1 MKRLY
6 LQVYL
11 TVVASLL
18 LVVLAAGAMWRLTV
32 EAGPA
37 SQAFEL
43 AGEVAAATL
52 PAADAPRE
60 VQQEALE
67 KLAARLHADLALFD
81 AGRMRIAA
89 AGKRLSPPE
98 EEHAGGWRRNSSWR
112 AGGWIIHLPDGR
124 SLAVRLPR
132 ESRHPAWALIA
143 FLGVIALTVA
153 LGAYPVV
160 RRITRRLERLQASVE
175 ALGSG
180 DLSARVRVTGGDEVA
195 RLAAS
200 FNRAAARIE
209 ELIGAQKLLL
219 ESNKRLLAH
228 ASHELRTP
236 LARIRMGVELL
247 KRQDEPKRKAELER
261 DIAELDQLI
270 DEILL
275 ASRLDAVA
283 EIDKREEVD
292 LLALAAEECARYE
305 DCVLDGE
312 PLLVQGDAR
321 LLRRMIR
328 NLLENAQRHGR
339 PPIEV
344 SLRRKQDRA
353 ELCVCDHGAG
363 VPEAE
368 RERLFEPFYRLPGA
382 TSGAGLGLSLV
393 RQIAARHGGSVRVR
407 AAAAGGACITVEI
420 AAPTPP
426 SAHGN
431 AVRARMHGP
440 PRAGAK

>member
-18 LVVLAAGAMWRLTV
+18 LVVLAAGAMWRIAAD
-32 EAGPA
+32 AGPA
-37 SQAFEL
+37 SQAFDM
-43 AGEVAAATL
+43 AGEVAAAAL

-60 VQQEALE
+60 VQQRALE
-67 KLAARLHADLALFD
+67 ALAARLHADLALFD
-81 AGRMRIAA
+81 AGRERIAA
-89 AGKRLSPPE
+89 AGKTLSPPE
-98 EEHAGGWRRNSSWR
+98 GARSGGWRRNSSWR
-112 AGGWIIHLPDGR
+112 AGGWNIHLPDGR
-124 SLAVRLPR
+124 SLAVRLPH
-132 ESRHPAWALIA
+132 EPRHPAWALIV

-180 DLSARVRVTGGDEVA
+180 DLSARVRVAGGDEVA
-195 RLAAS
+195 QLAGS

-209 ELIGAQKLLL
+209 ELVGAQKLLL

-247 KRQDEPKRKAELER
+247 RGKDDPKRRSELES

-283 EIDKREEVD
+283 EIDRREQVD

-305 DCVLDGE
+305 DCALDGE
-312 PLLVQGDAR
+312 PVSVRGDAR

-328 NLLENAQRHGR
+328 NLLENARRHGK

-344 SLRRKQDRA
+344 SLRHKRDKA

-363 VPEAE
+363 VPAPEH
-368 RERLFEPFYRLPGA
+368 ERLFEPFHRRPGA

-393 RQIAARHGGSVRVR
+393 RQIAMHHGGGARVR
-407 AAAAGGACITVEI
+407 TGAAGGACITVEI
-420 AAPTPP
+420 AAGID
-426 SAHGN
+426 A
-431 AVRARMHGP
+431 A
-440 PRAGAK
+440 

>member
-32 EAGPA
+32 DAGPA
-37 SQAFEL
+37 SQVFEI
-43 AGEVAAATL
+43 AGEVAAAAL

-60 VQQEALE
+60 VQQQALE
-67 KLAARLHADLALFD
+67 KLALRLHADLALFD
-81 AGRMRIAA
+81 AGRERIAA
-89 AGKRLSPPE
+89 AGKALSPPE
-98 EEHAGGWRRNSSWR
+98 DERAGGWRRNSSWR
-112 AGGWIIHLPDGR
+112 AGGWNIRLPDGR
-124 SLAVRLPR
+124 SLALRLPH
-132 ESRHPAWALIA
+132 EPGHPAWALIA
-143 FLGVIALTVA
+143 FLGVIALAVA

-180 DLSARVRVTGGDEVA
+180 DLSARVRVRGGDEVA

-209 ELIGAQKLLL
+209 ELVGTQKLLL

-247 KRQDEPKRKAELER
+247 KGNDDPRRKSELER

-283 EIDKREEVD
+283 EIDRREQVD

-305 DCVLDGE
+305 DCTLDGE
-312 PLLVQGDAR
+312 PVLVQGDAR

-328 NLLENAQRHGR
+328 NLLENARRHGK

-344 SLRRKQDRA
+344 RLRRKQDKA
-353 ELCVCDHGAG
+353 ELRVCDHGAG
-363 VPEAE
+363 VPAPE
-368 RERLFEPFYRLPGA
+368 RERLFEPFHRLPGA
-382 TSGAGLGLSLV
+382 AGGAGLGLSLV
-393 RQIAARHGGSVRVR
+393 RQIASRHGGSAGVR
-407 AAAAGGACITVEI
+407 AGPDGGACISVEI
-420 AAPTPP
+420 AA
-426 SAHGN
+426 SAP
-431 AVRARMHGP
+431 AA
-440 PRAGAK
+440 

>member
-18 LVVLAAGAMWRLTV
+18 LVVLAAGAMWRLTL

-37 SQAFEL
+37 SQAFEM
-43 AGEVAAATL
+43 AGEVAAAAL

-60 VQQEALE
+60 VQQQALE

-81 AGRMRIAA
+81 AERERIAA
-89 AGKRLSPPE
+89 AGKTLSPPE
-98 EEHAGGWRRNSSWR
+98 EERAGGWRRNSSWR
-112 AGGWIIHLPDGR
+112 AGGWNIHLPDGR
-124 SLAVRLPR
+124 SLAVRLPH
-132 ESRHPAWALIA
+132 EPRHPAWALIA
-143 FLGVIALTVA
+143 FLGVIVLLVA
-153 LGAYPVV
+153 FGAYPVV

-180 DLSARVRVTGGDEVA
+180 DLSARVRVGGEDEVA
-195 RLAAS
+195 RLATS

-209 ELIGAQKLLL
+209 ELVGAQKLLL

-247 KRQDEPKRKAELER
+247 KGKDDPKRKSELER

-283 EIDKREEVD
+283 EIDRREDVD

-305 DCVLDGE
+305 DCALEGE
-312 PLLVQGDAR
+312 PVVVQGDAR

-328 NLLENAQRHGR
+328 NLLENARRHGK
-339 PPIEV
+339 PPIQV
-344 SLRRKQDRA
+344 SLRRMHDKA
-353 ELCVCDHGAG
+353 ELSVRDHGAG
-363 VPEAE
+363 VPESE
-368 RERLFEPFYRLPGA
+368 REHLFEPFHRLPGA
-382 TSGAGLGLSLV
+382 TSGTGLGLSLV
-393 RQIAARHGGSVRVR
+393 RQIAARHGGSASAR
-407 AAAAGGACITVEI
+407 AGVEGGVFITVEI
-420 AAPTPP
+420 AASVDAP
-426 SAHGN
+426 
-431 AVRARMHGP
+431 
-440 PRAGAK
+440 

>member
-18 LVVLAAGAMWRLTV
+18 LVVLAAGAMWRLTI
-32 EAGPA
+32 ETGPA
-37 SQAFEL
+37 SQAFEV
-43 AGEVAAATL
+43 AGEVAAAAL
-52 PAADAPRE
+52 PAADAPRD
-60 VQQEALE
+60 VQQQALE
-67 KLAARLHADLALFD
+67 KLAVRLHADLALFD
-81 AGRMRIAA
+81 TERERIAA
-89 AGKRLSPPE
+89 AGKTLSPPE
-98 EEHAGGWRRNSSWR
+98 EERVGGWHRSSSWR
-112 AGGWIIHLPDGR
+112 TGGWNIRLPDGR
-124 SLAVRLPR
+124 SLAVRLPH
-132 ESRHPAWALIA
+132 EARHPAWALIA
-143 FLGVIALTVA
+143 FLGVIALVVA

-180 DLSARVRVTGGDEVA
+180 DLSARVRVRGGDEVA
-195 RLAAS
+195 RLADS

-209 ELIGAQKLLL
+209 EPVGAQKLLL
-219 ESNKRLLAH
+219 DSNKRLLAH

-247 KRQDEPKRKAELER
+247 KEEHDPKRKLEIER
-261 DIAELDQLI
+261 DIAELDGLI

-283 EIDKREEVD
+283 EIDRRENVD

-305 DCVLDGE
+305 NCALDGE
-312 PLLVQGDAR
+312 PVSVRGDAR

-328 NLLENAQRHGR
+328 NLLENARRHGQ

-344 SLRRKQDRA
+344 SLRRIQDKA

-363 VPEAE
+363 VPVPE
-368 RERLFEPFYRLPGA
+368 RERLFEPFHRLPGA

-393 RQIAARHGGSVRVR
+393 RQIAVRHGGSASVR
-407 AAAAGGACITVEI
+407 ARAAGGACITVEI
-420 AAPTPP
+420 AANVD
-426 SAHGN
+426 A
-431 AVRARMHGP
+431 A
-440 PRAGAK
+440 

>member
-11 TVVASLL
+11 TVVASLI
-18 LVVLAAGAMWRLTV
+18 LVVLAAGAMWRFTV

-37 SQAFEL
+37 SQAFDL
-43 AGEVAAATL
+43 AGEVAGAAL

-60 VQQEALE
+60 VQQQALE
-67 KLAARLHADLALFD
+67 NLAARLHADLALFD
-81 AGRMRIAA
+81 AGRERIAA
-89 AGKRLSPPE
+89 AGKTLSPPE
-98 EEHAGGWRRNSSWR
+98 EERAGGWRRNSSWR
-112 AGGWIIHLPDGR
+112 AGGWNIHLPDGR
-124 SLAVRLPR
+124 SLAVRLPH
-132 ESRHPAWALIA
+132 EPRHPAWTLIA
-143 FLGVIALTVA
+143 FLGVITLLVA

-180 DLSARVRVTGGDEVA
+180 DLSARVRVGGGDEVA

-209 ELIGAQKLLL
+209 ELVGAQRLLL

-247 KRQDEPKRKAELER
+247 NGKDDPKRKLEIER

-283 EIDKREEVD
+283 EIGKREQVD

-305 DCVLDGE
+305 DCALDGE
-312 PLLVQGDAR
+312 PVLVQGDAR

-328 NLLENAQRHGR
+328 NLLENARRHGK

-344 SLRRKQDRA
+344 SLRRMQGKA
-353 ELCVCDHGAG
+353 ELSVCDHGAG
-363 VPEAE
+363 VPVPE
-368 RERLFEPFYRLPGA
+368 RERLFEPFHRLPGA

-393 RQIAARHGGSVRVR
+393 RQIAVRHGGNASMR
-407 AAAAGGACITVEI
+407 AGATGGACITVQI
-420 AAPTPP
+420 AANVD
-426 SAHGN
+426 A
-431 AVRARMHGP
+431 A
-440 PRAGAK
+440 

>member
-18 LVVLAAGAMWRLTV
+18 LVVVAAGAMWRFSV

-37 SQAFEL
+37 SQAFEM

-81 AGRMRIAA
+81 IGHERIAS
-89 AGKRLSPPE
+89 AGKTLSPPE
-98 EEHAGGWRRNSSWR
+98 DERSGGWHRRSSWR
-112 AGGWIIHLPDGR
+112 AGGWNIRLPDGR
-124 SLAVRLPR
+124 SLAVRLPH
-132 ESRHPAWALIA
+132 EARHPAWALIA
-143 FLGVIALTVA
+143 FLGVIALAVA

-180 DLSARVRVTGGDEVA
+180 DLSARVRVGGGDEVA

-209 ELIGAQKLLL
+209 ELVGGQKTLL

-247 KRQDEPKRKAELER
+247 KEKADPKRKAELER

-283 EIDKREEVD
+283 EIDKHEEVD

-305 DCVLDGE
+305 DCTLEGE
-312 PLLVQGDAR
+312 PVLVPGDAR

-328 NLLENAQRHGR
+328 NLLENAQRHGK
-339 PPIEV
+339 PPVNV
-344 SLRRKQDRA
+344 SLRRAGDKA
-353 ELCVCDHGAG
+353 ELSVCDHGPG

-368 RERLFEPFYRLPGA
+368 RERLFEPFHRLPGA
-382 TSGAGLGLSLV
+382 ASGSGLGLSLV
-393 RQIAARHGGSVRVR
+393 RQIAVRHGGS
-407 AAAAGGACITVEI
+407 AG
-420 AAPTPP
+420 
-426 SAHGN
+426 
-431 AVRARMHGP
+431 VRARS
-440 PRAGAK
+440 AGGVCIAVEITASGDTR

>member
-1 MKRLY
+1 
-6 LQVYL
+6 
-11 TVVASLL
+11 
-18 LVVLAAGAMWRLTV
+18 
-32 EAGPA
+32 
-37 SQAFEL
+37 
-43 AGEVAAATL
+43 
-52 PAADAPRE
+52 
-60 VQQEALE
+60 
-67 KLAARLHADLALFD
+67 
-81 AGRMRIAA
+81 
-89 AGKRLSPPE
+89 
-98 EEHAGGWRRNSSWR
+98 
-112 AGGWIIHLPDGR
+112 
-124 SLAVRLPR
+124 
-132 ESRHPAWALIA
+132 
-143 FLGVIALTVA
+143 VA

-180 DLSARVRVTGGDEVA
+180 DLTARVRVRGGDEVA

-209 ELIGAQKLLL
+209 ELVGAQKLLL
-219 ESNKRLLAH
+219 ESNKRMLAH

-247 KRQDEPKRKAELER
+247 KEKDDPKRKSELER

-283 EIDKREEVD
+283 AIDKREQVD

-305 DCVLDGE
+305 DCTLDGE
-312 PLLVQGDAR
+312 PMLVQGEPR

-328 NLLENAQRHGR
+328 NLLENAQRHGK

-344 SLRRKQDRA
+344 SLRRKQGKA

-368 RERLFEPFYRLPGA
+368 RERLFEPFNRLPGA
-382 TSGAGLGLSLV
+382 ASGAGLGLSLV
-393 RQIAARHGGSVRVR
+393 RQIAARHGGGAGVR
-407 AAAAGGACITVEI
+407 AGAAGGACVTVEI
-420 AAPTPP
+420 AANVDSP
-426 SAHGN
+426 
-431 AVRARMHGP
+431 
-440 PRAGAK
+440 

>member
-1 MKRLY
+1 MALPMKRLY
-6 LQVYL
+6 LQVYI

-18 LVVLAAGAMWRLTV
+18 LVVLAAGAMWRLTL

-43 AGEVAAATL
+43 AGEVAAAAL

-60 VQQEALE
+60 AQQQALE

-81 AGRMRIAA
+81 AGRERIAA
-89 AGKRLSPPE
+89 AGKTLSPPE
-98 EEHAGGWRRNSSWR
+98 AERAGGWRRSSSWR
-112 AGGWIIHLPDGR
+112 AGGWSIRLPDGR
-124 SLAVRLPR
+124 SLAVRLPH
-132 ESRHPAWALIA
+132 EARHPAWALIV
-143 FLGVIALTVA
+143 FLGVIALLVA

-195 RLAAS
+195 QLAGS
-200 FNRAAARIE
+200 FNRAASRIE
-209 ELIGAQKLLL
+209 ELVGAQKLLL
-219 ESNKRLLAH
+219 DSSKRLLAH

-247 KRQDEPKRKAELER
+247 KEKDDPKRKSELER

-283 EIDKREEVD
+283 EIDKPEQVD
-292 LLALAAEECARYE
+292 LLALTAEECARYD
-305 DCVLDGE
+305 DCALDGE
-312 PLLVQGDAR
+312 PVLVQGDAR

-328 NLLENAQRHGR
+328 NLLENAQRHGK
-339 PPIEV
+339 PPIDV
-344 SLRRKQDRA
+344 SLRRMQDKA

-368 RERLFEPFYRLPGA
+368 RARLFEPFHRLPGA
-382 TSGAGLGLSLV
+382 TSGTGLGLSLV
-393 RQIAARHGGSVRVR
+393 RQIAARHGGGVAVR
-407 AAAAGGACITVEI
+407 AGEAGGACITVEI
-420 AAPTPP
+420 AAIVDAP
-426 SAHGN
+426 
-431 AVRARMHGP
+431 
-440 PRAGAK
+440 

>member
-18 LVVLAAGAMWRLTV
+18 LVVLAAGAMWRLTL

-37 SQAFEL
+37 SQAFEM
-43 AGEVAAATL
+43 AGEVAAAAL

-60 VQQEALE
+60 VQQQALE

-81 AGRMRIAA
+81 AERERIAA
-89 AGKRLSPPE
+89 AGKTLSPPE
-98 EEHAGGWRRNSSWR
+98 EERAGGWRRNSSWR
-112 AGGWIIHLPDGR
+112 AGGWNIHLPDGR
-124 SLAVRLPR
+124 SLAVRLPH
-132 ESRHPAWALIA
+132 EPRHPAWALIA
-143 FLGVIALTVA
+143 FLGVIVLLVA
-153 LGAYPVV
+153 FGAYPVV

-209 ELIGAQKLLL
+209 ELVGAQKLLL

-247 KRQDEPKRKAELER
+247 KGKDDPKRKSELER

-283 EIDKREEVD
+283 EIDRREDVD

-305 DCVLDGE
+305 DCALEGE
-312 PLLVQGDAR
+312 PVVVQGDAR

-328 NLLENAQRHGR
+328 NLLENARRHGK
-339 PPIEV
+339 PPIQV
-344 SLRRKQDRA
+344 SLRRMHDKA
-353 ELCVCDHGAG
+353 ELSVRDHGAG
-363 VPEAE
+363 VPESE
-368 RERLFEPFYRLPGA
+368 REHLFEPFHRLPGA
-382 TSGAGLGLSLV
+382 TSGTGLGLSLV
-393 RQIAARHGGSVRVR
+393 RQIAARHGGSASAR
-407 AAAAGGACITVEI
+407 AGVEGGVFITVEI
-420 AAPTPP
+420 AASVDAP
-426 SAHGN
+426 
-431 AVRARMHGP
+431 
-440 PRAGAK
+440 

>member
-43 AGEVAAATL
+43 AGEVAAAAL

-143 FLGVIALTVA
+143 FLGVIALAVA

-180 DLSARVRVTGGDEVA
+180 NLSARVRVTGGDEVA

-305 DCVLDGE
+305 DCALDGE

-328 NLLENAQRHGR
+328 NLLENAQRHGI

-344 SLRRKQDRA
+344 SLRRKQDSA

-407 AAAAGGACITVEI
+407 AGAAGGACISVEI
-420 AAPTPP
+420 AA
-426 SAHGN
+426 S
-431 AVRARMHGP
+431 V
-440 PRAGAK
+440 GAT

>member
-6 LQVYL
+6 LQVYV

-18 LVVLAAGAMWRLTV
+18 LVVLAAGAMWRLAAD
-32 EAGPA
+32 AGPA
-37 SQAFEL
+37 SQAFEM

-52 PAADAPRE
+52 PAADAPRAA
-60 VQQEALE
+60 QQAALE

-81 AGRMRIAA
+81 AARQPIAA
-89 AGKRLSPPE
+89 AGRALSPPE
-98 EEHAGGWRRNSSWR
+98 EERAGDRRRSSSWR
-112 AGGWIIHLPDGR
+112 AGGWNIHLPDGR
-124 SLAVRLPR
+124 SLAVRLPH
-132 ESRHPAWALIA
+132 EARHPAWALIL
-143 FLGVIALTVA
+143 FLGVIALVVA

-180 DLSARVRVTGGDEVA
+180 DLAARVRIGGSDEVA
-195 RLAAS
+195 QLAAS

-209 ELIGAQKLLL
+209 ELVGAQQLLL
-219 ESNKRLLAH
+219 DSNKRLLAH

-247 KRQDEPKRKAELER
+247 QERDDPKRKAELGR

-283 EIDKREEVD
+283 GIDRSEAVD
-292 LLALAAEECARYE
+292 LLALAAEECARYAQCTLE
-305 DCVLDGE
+305 GV
-312 PLLVQGDAR
+312 PVPVQGDAR

-328 NLLENAQRHGR
+328 NLLENAARHGL

-344 SLRRKQDRA
+344 SLQRNHDKA
-353 ELCVCDHGAG
+353 VLCVCDHGAG
-363 VPEAE
+363 VPQEE
-368 RERLFEPFYRLPGA
+368 RERLFEPFYRRPGA
-382 TSGAGLGLSLV
+382 TGGTGLGLALV
-393 RQIAARHGGSVRVR
+393 RQIAQRHGGSASVR
-407 AAAAGGACITVEI
+407 AGGAGGACISVEI
-420 AAPTPP
+420 AVGGDA
-426 SAHGN
+426 S
-431 AVRARMHGP
+431 
-440 PRAGAK
+440 

>member
-18 LVVLAAGAMWRLTV
+18 LVVLAAGAMWRFTV

-37 SQAFEL
+37 NQAFEM

-60 VQQEALE
+60 VQQQALE

-81 AGRMRIAA
+81 AGRERIAA
-89 AGKRLSPPE
+89 AGRTLTPPE
-98 EEHAGGWRRNSSWR
+98 EERAGRWHHRSSWR
-112 AGGWIIHLPDGR
+112 AGGWNIQLPDGR
-124 SLAVRLPR
+124 SLAVRLPH
-132 ESRHPAWALIA
+132 EARHPAWALIA
-143 FLGVIALTVA
+143 SLGIIALAVA

-180 DLSARVRVTGGDEVA
+180 DLSARVRVRGGDEVA

-209 ELIGAQKLLL
+209 ELVGGQKTLL

-247 KRQDEPKRKAELER
+247 KEKADPKRKSELER

-283 EIDKREEVD
+283 EIDKREQVD

-305 DCVLDGE
+305 DCALDGE
-312 PLLVQGDAR
+312 PVLVQGDAR

-328 NLLENAQRHGR
+328 NLLENALRHGK
-339 PPIEV
+339 PPVNV
-344 SLRRKQDRA
+344 SLRRIQDKA
-353 ELCVCDHGAG
+353 QLSVCDHGAG

-368 RERLFEPFYRLPGA
+368 RERLFEPFHRVPGA
-382 TSGAGLGLSLV
+382 ASGAGLGLSLV
-393 RQIAARHGGSVRVR
+393 RQIAARHGGTAGVR
-407 AAAAGGACITVEI
+407 AGAAGGACITVEI
-420 AAPTPP
+420 AACI
-426 SAHGN
+426 
-431 AVRARMHGP
+431 GP
-440 PRAGAK
+440 P

>member
-143 FLGVIALTVA
+143 FLGVIALAVA

-305 DCVLDGE
+305 DCALDGE

-344 SLRRKQDRA
+344 SLRRNQDSA

-368 RERLFEPFYRLPGA
+368 RERLFEPFFRLPGA

-407 AAAAGGACITVEI
+407 AGAAGGACITVEI
-420 AAPTPP
+420 AA
-426 SAHGN
+426 SADT
-431 AVRARMHGP
+431 A
-440 PRAGAK
+440 

>member
-1 MKRLY
+1 MAAAVKRLY

-18 LVVLAAGAMWRLTV
+18 LVVLAAGAMWRYSV
-32 EAGPA
+32 ETGPA

-43 AGEVAAATL
+43 AGEVAAAAL

-60 VQQEALE
+60 VQQQALE
-67 KLAARLHADLALFD
+67 KLAARLHADLTLFD
-81 AGRMRIAA
+81 AGRERVAA
-89 AGKRLSPPE
+89 AGKTLSPPE
-98 EEHAGGWRRNSSWR
+98 EERAGGWRRNSSWR
-112 AGGWIIHLPDGR
+112 AGGWNIRLPDGR
-124 SLAVRLPR
+124 SLAVRLPH
-132 ESRHPAWALIA
+132 EARHPAWALIV
-143 FLGVIALTVA
+143 FLGVIALAVA

-180 DLSARVRVTGGDEVA
+180 DLTARVRVAGGDEVA
-195 RLAAS
+195 RLAQS
-200 FNRAAARIE
+200 FNRAAVRIE
-209 ELIGAQKLLL
+209 ELVGAQKLLL

-247 KRQDEPKRKAELER
+247 KHKDDPKRKLEIER

-283 EIDKREEVD
+283 EIDQLEQVD
-292 LLALAAEECARYE
+292 LLALAAEECARYA

-312 PLLVQGDAR
+312 PILVQGDAR

-328 NLLENAQRHGR
+328 NLLENAQRHGK

-344 SLRRKQDRA
+344 SLRRKRGMV
-353 ELCVCDHGAG
+353 ELSVCDHGAG
-363 VPEAE
+363 VSEAE
-368 RERLFEPFYRLPGA
+368 RERLFEPFHRTPGA
-382 TSGAGLGLSLV
+382 TGGTGLGLSLV
-393 RQIAARHGGSVRVR
+393 RQIAVRHGGSAAVR
-407 AAAAGGACITVEI
+407 AGDAGGACICVTI
-420 AAPTPP
+420 AAKVGK
-426 SAHGN
+426 SGD
-431 AVRARMHGP
+431 
-440 PRAGAK
+440 

>member
-18 LVVLAAGAMWRLTV
+18 LVVLAAGAMWRLTLEV
-32 EAGPA
+32 GPV
-37 SQAFEL
+37 SQAFEM
-43 AGEVAAATL
+43 AGEVAAAAL
-52 PAADAPRE
+52 PAADAPRV
-60 VQQEALE
+60 VQQQALE
-67 KLAARLHADLALFD
+67 RLAARLHMDLALFD
-81 AGRMRIAA
+81 ADRERIAT
-89 AGKRLSPPE
+89 AGKTLSPPGE
-98 EEHAGGWRRNSSWR
+98 ERVGWWRRNSPWR
-112 AGGWIIHLPDGR
+112 AGGWNIPLPDGR
-124 SLAVRLPR
+124 SLAMRLPR
-132 ESRHPAWALIA
+132 EPRHPAWALIA
-143 FLGVIALTVA
+143 FLGVIVLLVA
-153 LGAYPVV
+153 IGAYPVV

-180 DLSARVRVTGGDEVA
+180 DLSARVRVGGVDEVA
-195 RLAAS
+195 RLATS

-209 ELIGAQKLLL
+209 ELVGAQKLLL

-247 KRQDEPKRKAELER
+247 KGKDDPKRKSELER

-283 EIDKREEVD
+283 EIDRGEDVD

-305 DCVLDGE
+305 DCALEGE
-312 PLLVQGDAR
+312 PVMVQGDAR

-328 NLLENAQRHGR
+328 NLLENAGRHGK

-344 SLRRKQDRA
+344 SLRRVHDRA
-353 ELCVCDHGAG
+353 ELSVRDHGAG
-363 VPEAE
+363 VPESA
-368 RERLFEPFYRLPGA
+368 REHLFEPFHRIPGA
-382 TSGAGLGLSLV
+382 TGGTGLGLSLV
-393 RQIAARHGGSVRVR
+393 RQIALRHGGSASVRS
-407 AAAAGGACITVEI
+407 AAEGGNYITVEI
-420 AAPTPP
+420 VA
-426 SAHGN
+426 N
-431 AVRARMHGP
+431 R
-440 PRAGAK
+440 

>member
-6 LQVYL
+6 LQVYF

-18 LVVLAAGAMWRLTV
+18 LVVLAAGAMWRFAV
-32 EAGPA
+32 ETGPA
-37 SQAFEL
+37 SQAFEM
-43 AGEVAAATL
+43 AGEVAAAAL

-60 VQQEALE
+60 VQQQALE

-81 AGRMRIAA
+81 AGRERIAA
-89 AGKRLSPPE
+89 AGNSLAPPE
-98 EEHAGGWRRNSSWR
+98 QERTGGWRRHSSWR
-112 AGGWIIHLPDGR
+112 AGGWNIHLPDGR
-124 SLAVRLPR
+124 TLAVRLPH
-132 ESRHPAWALIA
+132 EARHPAWALIV
-143 FLGVIALTVA
+143 FLGVIAIAVA

-175 ALGSG
+175 ALASG
-180 DLSARVRVTGGDEVA
+180 DLSARVRVSGGDEVA
-195 RLAAS
+195 RLAQS

-209 ELIGAQKLLL
+209 ELVGAQKMLL

-247 KRQDEPKRKAELER
+247 KQKDEPKRRLEIER

-283 EIDKREEVD
+283 DIDRREEVD
-292 LLALAAEECARYE
+292 LLALTAEECARYE
-305 DCVLDGE
+305 DCALDGE
-312 PLLVQGDAR
+312 HVLVQGDAR

-328 NLLENAQRHGR
+328 NLLENAQRHGK

-344 SLRRKQDRA
+344 RLRRRQDRA
-353 ELCVCDHGAG
+353 ELSVCDHGAG
-363 VPEAE
+363 VAEAE
-368 RERLFEPFYRLPGA
+368 RERLFEPFHRTPGA
-382 TSGAGLGLSLV
+382 TSGTGLGLSLV
-393 RQIAARHGGSVRVR
+393 RQIAVRHGGSASVR
-407 AAAAGGACITVEI
+407 AGAAGGACIAVEI
-420 AAPTPP
+420 AAQV
-426 SAHGN
+426 GLE
-431 AVRARMHGP
+431 
-440 PRAGAK
+440 

>member
-11 TVVASLL
+11 TVVACLL
-18 LVVLAAGAMWRLTV
+18 LVVLAAGAMWRLAV
-32 EAGPA
+32 DAGPA
-37 SQAFEL
+37 SQVFEL
-43 AGEVAAATL
+43 VGEVAAAAL

-60 VQQEALE
+60 VQQQALD

-81 AGRMRIAA
+81 AGRERIAA
-89 AGKRLSPPE
+89 AGKTLPPPE
-98 EEHAGGWRRNSSWR
+98 EERAGAWRRNSSWR
-112 AGGWIIHLPDGR
+112 AGGWNIHLPDGR
-124 SLAVRLPR
+124 SLAVRLPH
-132 ESRHPAWALIA
+132 ETRHPAWALIA
-143 FLGVIALTVA
+143 FLGVIALAVA

-180 DLSARVRVTGGDEVA
+180 DLAARVRVTGGDEVA
-195 RLAAS
+195 QLAAS

-209 ELIGAQKLLL
+209 ELVAAQQLLL
-219 ESNKRLLAH
+219 DSNKRLLAH

-247 KRQDEPKRKAELER
+247 LQKGDPKRKSELER

-275 ASRLDAVA
+275 ASRLDTVA
-283 EIDKREEVD
+283 AIDTSEQID

-305 DCVLDGE
+305 DCMLDGE
-312 PLLVQGDAR
+312 PVLVQGDAR

-328 NLLENAQRHGR
+328 NLLENAARHGK

-344 SLRRKQDRA
+344 SLRRRQDMAR
-353 ELCVCDHGAG
+353 LGVCDHGAG
-363 VPEAE
+363 VPESE
-368 RERLFEPFYRLPGA
+368 RERLFEPFYRLPGS
-382 TSGAGLGLSLV
+382 TGGTGLGLSLV
-393 RQIAARHGGSVRVR
+393 RQIAVRHGGNASVS
-407 AAAAGGACITVEI
+407 AGNECGACIIVEI
-420 AAPTPP
+420 SANADAP
-426 SAHGN
+426 
-431 AVRARMHGP
+431 
-440 PRAGAK
+440 

>member
-1 MKRLY
+1 MLTMKRLY

-18 LVVLAAGAMWRLTV
+18 LVVLAAGAMWRLTI
-32 EAGPA
+32 ETGPA
-37 SQAFEL
+37 SQAFEV
-43 AGEVAAATL
+43 AGEVAAAAL

-60 VQQEALE
+60 VQQQALE

-81 AGRMRIAA
+81 AGRERIAA
-89 AGKRLSPPE
+89 AGKTLSPPE
-98 EEHAGGWRRNSSWR
+98 EERVAGWHRSSSWR
-112 AGGWIIHLPDGR
+112 SGGWNIRLPDGR
-124 SLAVRLPR
+124 SLAVRLPH
-132 ESRHPAWALIA
+132 EARHPAWALIA
-143 FLGVIALTVA
+143 FLGVIALAVA

-180 DLSARVRVTGGDEVA
+180 DLSARVRVRGGDEVA
-195 RLAAS
+195 LLADS

-219 ESNKRLLAH
+219 DSNKRLLAH

-247 KRQDEPKRKAELER
+247 KERQDPKRKLEIER

-275 ASRLDAVA
+275 ASRLDAIA
-283 EIDKREEVD
+283 EIDKREQVD

-305 DCVLDGE
+305 DCALDGE
-312 PLLVQGDAR
+312 PVSVRGDAR

-328 NLLENAQRHGR
+328 NLLENARRHGK

-344 SLRRKQDRA
+344 CLRRVRDKA

-363 VPEAE
+363 VPAPE

-393 RQIAARHGGSVRVR
+393 RQIAVRHGGSAKVR
-407 AAAAGGACITVEI
+407 AGVAGGACITVEI
-420 AAPTPP
+420 AANVDAT
-426 SAHGN
+426 
-431 AVRARMHGP
+431 
-440 PRAGAK
+440 

>member
-1 MKRLY
+1 MALPMKRLY
-6 LQVYL
+6 VQVYL

-18 LVVLAAGAMWRLTV
+18 LVVLAAGAMWRFAV

-37 SQAFEL
+37 SQAFEM

-60 VQQEALE
+60 VQQQALE

-81 AGRMRIAA
+81 VGRERIAA
-89 AGKRLSPPE
+89 AGKTLSPPE
-98 EEHAGGWRRNSSWR
+98 EERAGGWRRNSSWR
-112 AGGWIIHLPDGR
+112 AGGWNIHLPDGR
-124 SLAVRLPR
+124 SLAVRLPH
-132 ESRHPAWALIA
+132 EARHPAWALIA
-143 FLGVIALTVA
+143 FLGIIALAVA

-180 DLSARVRVTGGDEVA
+180 DLSARVRVRGGDEVA
-195 RLAAS
+195 RLATS

-209 ELIGAQKLLL
+209 ELVGAQKRLLD
-219 ESNKRLLAH
+219 SNKRLLAH

-247 KRQDEPKRKAELER
+247 KEKDDPKRKSELER

-283 EIDKREEVD
+283 EIDKREQVD

-305 DCVLDGE
+305 DCALDGE
-312 PLLVQGDAR
+312 PVLVQGDAR

-328 NLLENAQRHGR
+328 NLLENAQRHGK
-339 PPIEV
+339 PPINV
-344 SLRRKQDRA
+344 SLRRMQDKA

-368 RERLFEPFYRLPGA
+368 RERLFEPFHRLPGA
-382 TSGAGLGLSLV
+382 TSGTGLGLSLV
-393 RQIAARHGGSVRVR
+393 RQIATRHGGSAGVRTG
-407 AAAAGGACITVEI
+407 AAGGACINVEI
-420 AAPTPP
+420 ATSVDAP
-426 SAHGN
+426 
-431 AVRARMHGP
+431 
-440 PRAGAK
+440 

>member
-18 LVVLAAGAMWRLTV
+18 LVVLAAGAMWRLTL

-37 SQAFEL
+37 SQAFEM
-43 AGEVAAATL
+43 AGEVAAAAL

-60 VQQEALE
+60 VQQQALE

-81 AGRMRIAA
+81 AERERIAA
-89 AGKRLSPPE
+89 AGKTLSPPE
-98 EEHAGGWRRNSSWR
+98 EERAGGWRRNSSWR
-112 AGGWIIHLPDGR
+112 AGGWNIHLPDGR
-124 SLAVRLPR
+124 SLAVRLPH
-132 ESRHPAWALIA
+132 EPRHPAWALIA
-143 FLGVIALTVA
+143 FLGVIVLLVA
-153 LGAYPVV
+153 FGAYPVV

-180 DLSARVRVTGGDEVA
+180 DLSARVRVGGGDEVA
-195 RLAAS
+195 RLATS

-209 ELIGAQKLLL
+209 ELVGAQKLLL

-247 KRQDEPKRKAELER
+247 KGKDDPKRKSELER

-283 EIDKREEVD
+283 EIDRREDVD

-305 DCVLDGE
+305 DCALEGE
-312 PLLVQGDAR
+312 PVVVQGDAR

-328 NLLENAQRHGR
+328 NLLENARRHGK
-339 PPIEV
+339 PPIQM
-344 SLRRKQDRA
+344 SLRRMHDKA
-353 ELCVCDHGAG
+353 ELSVRDHGAG
-363 VPEAE
+363 VPESE
-368 RERLFEPFYRLPGA
+368 REHLFEPFHRLPGA
-382 TSGAGLGLSLV
+382 TSGTGLGLSLV
-393 RQIAARHGGSVRVR
+393 RQIAARHGGSASAR
-407 AAAAGGACITVEI
+407 AGVEGGVFITVEI
-420 AAPTPP
+420 AASVDAP
-426 SAHGN
+426 
-431 AVRARMHGP
+431 
-440 PRAGAK
+440 

>member
-18 LVVLAAGAMWRLTV
+18 LVVLAAGAMWRFAA

-37 SQAFEL
+37 GQAFEM
-43 AGEVAAATL
+43 AGEVASAAL

-60 VQQEALE
+60 VQQQALE
-67 KLAARLHADLALFD
+67 RLAARLHADLTLFD
-81 AGRMRIAA
+81 AARERIAA
-89 AGKRLSPPE
+89 AGKTLSPPE
-98 EEHAGGWRRNSSWR
+98 DGQAGGWRGSSSWR
-112 AGGWIIHLPDGR
+112 SGGWNIRLPDGR
-124 SLAVRLPR
+124 SLAVRLSR
-132 ESRHPAWALIA
+132 EARHPAWALIV
-143 FLGVIALTVA
+143 FLGVIALAVA

-180 DLSARVRVTGGDEVA
+180 DLSARVRVRGGDEVA

-200 FNRAAARIE
+200 FNRAAGRIE
-209 ELIGAQKLLL
+209 ELVGAQKMLL
-219 ESNKRLLAH
+219 ESSKRLLAH

-247 KRQDEPKRKAELER
+247 KEKGDPRRKAELER

-283 EIDKREEVD
+283 EIDTREQID

-305 DCVLDGE
+305 DCALDGE
-312 PLLVQGDAR
+312 QVLVQGDAR

-328 NLLENAQRHGR
+328 NLLENAQRHGK

-344 SLRRKQDRA
+344 SLRRVQGKA
-353 ELCVCDHGAG
+353 ELCVCDHGEG
-363 VPEAE
+363 VPEPE
-368 RERLFEPFYRLPGA
+368 RERMFEPFHRLPGA
-382 TSGAGLGLSLV
+382 TGGAGLGLSLV
-393 RQIAARHGGSVRVR
+393 RQIAERHGGSAGVRVG
-407 AAAAGGACITVEI
+407 AAGGVCITVEI
-420 AAPTPP
+420 VARVD
-426 SAHGN
+426 SA
-431 AVRARMHGP
+431 
-440 PRAGAK
+440 

>member
-11 TVVASLL
+11 TVVACLL
-18 LVVLAAGAMWRLTV
+18 LVVLAAGAMWRYAAD
-32 EAGPA
+32 AGPA
-37 SQAFEL
+37 SQAFEM
-43 AGEVAAATL
+43 AGEVAAAAL
-52 PAADAPRE
+52 PPADAPRE
-60 VQQEALE
+60 VQQQALE

-81 AGRMRIAA
+81 AGRERIAA
-89 AGKRLSPPE
+89 AGKTLSPPDE
-98 EEHAGGWRRNSSWR
+98 ERAGGWRRNASWR
-112 AGGWIIHLPDGR
+112 SGGWNIRLPDGR

-132 ESRHPAWALIA
+132 EARHPAWALIV
-143 FLGVIALTVA
+143 FLGVIALAVA

-180 DLSARVRVTGGDEVA
+180 DLSARVRVGGGDEVA

-209 ELIGAQKLLL
+209 ELMRAQKLLL
-219 ESNKRLLAH
+219 DSNKRLLAH

-247 KRQDEPKRKAELER
+247 KGNDDPKRKSELER

-275 ASRLDAVA
+275 ASRMDAVA
-283 EIDKREEVD
+283 EIAGREQVD

-305 DCVLDGE
+305 DCALDGE
-312 PLLVQGDAR
+312 PVLVQGEAR

-328 NLLENAQRHGR
+328 NLLENAERHGK

-344 SLRRKQDRA
+344 SLRRKQDMA
-353 ELCVCDHGAG
+353 ELCVCDHGEG
-363 VPEAE
+363 VPEVE
-368 RERLFEPFYRLPGA
+368 RERLFEPFHRLPGA
-382 TSGAGLGLSLV
+382 TSGAGLGLALV
-393 RQIAARHGGSVRVR
+393 RQIAERHGGSAVVR
-407 AAAAGGACITVEI
+407 AGAAGGACISVEI
-420 AAPTPP
+420 AAGVD
-426 SAHGN
+426 A
-431 AVRARMHGP
+431 A
-440 PRAGAK
+440 

>member
-18 LVVLAAGAMWRLTV
+18 LVVLAAGAMWRFSV
-32 EAGPA
+32 ETGPA
-37 SQAFEL
+37 SQAFEM
-43 AGEVAAATL
+43 AGEVAAAAL

-60 VQQEALE
+60 VQQQALE
-67 KLAARLHADLALFD
+67 NLAARLHADLALFN
-81 AGRMRIAA
+81 AGRERIAA
-89 AGKRLSPPE
+89 AGRTLSPPE
-98 EEHAGGWRRNSSWR
+98 EERAGGWRRSSSWR
-112 AGGWIIHLPDGR
+112 AGGWNIRLPDGR
-124 SLAVRLPR
+124 SLAVRLPH
-132 ESRHPAWALIA
+132 EGRHPAWALIV
-143 FLGVIALTVA
+143 FLGVIALAVA

-180 DLSARVRVTGGDEVA
+180 DLSARVRVGGGDEVT
-195 RLAAS
+195 RLADS

-209 ELIGAQKLLL
+209 ELVGVQKLLL
-219 ESNKRLLAH
+219 VSNKRLLAH

-247 KRQDEPKRKAELER
+247 KHKDDPKRKLEIER

-283 EIDKREEVD
+283 EIDRSEQVD
-292 LLALAAEECARYE
+292 LLALAAEECARYA
-305 DCVLDGE
+305 DCALDGE
-312 PLLVQGDAR
+312 PVLVQGDAR

-328 NLLENAQRHGR
+328 NLLENAQRHGK

-344 SLRRKQDRA
+344 SLRRKQDLA
-353 ELCVCDHGAG
+353 ELNVCDHGAG

-368 RERLFEPFYRLPGA
+368 RDRLFEPFHRTPGA
-382 TSGAGLGLSLV
+382 TGGAGLGLSLV
-393 RQIAARHGGSVRVR
+393 HQIAERHGGSAGVR
-407 AAAAGGACITVEI
+407 AGDAGGACICVTI
-420 AAPTPP
+420 AAKVGK
-426 SAHGN
+426 SGD
-431 AVRARMHGP
+431 
-440 PRAGAK
+440 

>member
-1 MKRLY
+1 MATPVKRLY

-11 TVVASLL
+11 TVVACLL
-18 LVVLAAGAMWRLTV
+18 LVVLAAGAMWRFAV
-32 EAGPA
+32 DAGPA
-37 SQAFEL
+37 SQVFEL
-43 AGEVAAATL
+43 AGEVAAAAL

-60 VQQEALE
+60 AQQQALE

-81 AGRMRIAA
+81 AGRERIAA
-89 AGKRLSPPE
+89 AGKTLSPPE
-98 EEHAGGWRRNSSWR
+98 EERVGAWRRNSSWR
-112 AGGWIIHLPDGR
+112 AGGWNIHLPDGR
-124 SLAVRLPR
+124 SLAVRLPH
-132 ESRHPAWALIA
+132 EPRHPAWALIL
-143 FLGVIALTVA
+143 FLGIIALAVA

-180 DLSARVRVTGGDEVA
+180 DLAARVRVKGGDEVGQ
-195 RLAAS
+195 LAAS

-209 ELIGAQKLLL
+209 ELVAAQQLLL
-219 ESNKRLLAH
+219 DSNKRLLAH

-247 KRQDEPKRKAELER
+247 QQKDDPKRKSELAL

-283 EIDKREEVD
+283 AIDTSEQVD

-305 DCVLDGE
+305 DCALDGE
-312 PLLVQGDAR
+312 PALVQGDAR

-328 NLLENAQRHGR
+328 NLLENAARHGK

-344 SLRRKQDRA
+344 RLRRIQDMA
-353 ELCVCDHGAG
+353 EFSVCDHGAG
-363 VPEAE
+363 VPESE
-368 RERLFEPFYRLPGA
+368 HERLFEPFYRLPGA
-382 TSGAGLGLSLV
+382 SSGTGLGLSLV
-393 RQIAARHGGSVRVR
+393 RQIAVRHGGN
-407 AAAAGGACITVEI
+407 AGVSAGNDNGACITVKI
-420 AAPTPP
+420 AA
-426 SAHGN
+426 N
-431 AVRARMHGP
+431 ADAP
-440 PRAGAK
+440 

>member
-18 LVVLAAGAMWRLTV
+18 LVVLAAGAMWRFTV

-37 SQAFEL
+37 SQAFEM
-43 AGEVAAATL
+43 AGEVAAAAL

-60 VQQEALE
+60 VQQQALE
-67 KLAARLHADLALFD
+67 RLAARLHADLALFD
-81 AGRMRIAA
+81 AGRERIAA
-89 AGKRLSPPE
+89 AGKTLSPPE
-98 EEHAGGWRRNSSWR
+98 EERTGRWRRSSSWR
-112 AGGWIIHLPDGR
+112 TGGWNIRLPDGR
-124 SLAVRLPR
+124 SLALRLPQ
-132 ESRHPAWALIA
+132 EPRHPAGALIL
-143 FLGVIALTVA
+143 FLGVIALAVA

-180 DLSARVRVTGGDEVA
+180 DLTARVRVRGGDEVA

-209 ELIGAQKLLL
+209 ELVGTQKTLLD
-219 ESNKRLLAH
+219 SNKRLLAH

-247 KRQDEPKRKAELER
+247 KEKDNPKRKAELER

-283 EIDKREEVD
+283 EIDQCEQVD

-305 DCVLDGE
+305 DCALDGE
-312 PLLVQGDAR
+312 PVLVQGDAR
-321 LLRRMIR
+321 LLRRLIR

-344 SLRRKQDRA
+344 SLRRKQGKV

-363 VPEAE
+363 VPVSE
-368 RERLFEPFYRLPGA
+368 RERLFEPFHRLPGA

-393 RQIAARHGGSVRVR
+393 RQIAARHGGGARVH
-407 AAAAGGACITVEI
+407 AGAAGGACITVELGI
-420 AAPTPP
+420 
-426 SAHGN
+426 
-431 AVRARMHGP
+431 
-440 PRAGAK
+440 

>member
-18 LVVLAAGAMWRLTV
+18 LVVLAAGAMWRLTL

-37 SQAFEL
+37 SQAFEM
-43 AGEVAAATL
+43 AGEVAAAAL

-60 VQQEALE
+60 VQQQALE

-81 AGRMRIAA
+81 AERERIAA
-89 AGKRLSPPE
+89 AGKTLSPPE
-98 EEHAGGWRRNSSWR
+98 EERAGGWRRNSSWR
-112 AGGWIIHLPDGR
+112 AGGWNIHLPDGR
-124 SLAVRLPR
+124 SLAVRLPH
-132 ESRHPAWALIA
+132 EPRHPAWALIA
-143 FLGVIALTVA
+143 FLGVIVLLVA
-153 LGAYPVV
+153 FGAYPVV

-180 DLSARVRVTGGDEVA
+180 DLSARVRVGGGDEVA
-195 RLAAS
+195 RLATS

-209 ELIGAQKLLL
+209 ELVGAQKLLL

-247 KRQDEPKRKAELER
+247 KGKDDPKRKSELER

-283 EIDKREEVD
+283 EIDRREDVD

-305 DCVLDGE
+305 DCALEGE
-312 PLLVQGDAR
+312 PVVVQGDAR

-328 NLLENAQRHGR
+328 NLLENARRHGK
-339 PPIEV
+339 PPIQV
-344 SLRRKQDRA
+344 SLRRMHDKA
-353 ELCVCDHGAG
+353 ELSVRDHGAG
-363 VPEAE
+363 VPESE
-368 RERLFEPFYRLPGA
+368 REHLFEPFHRLPGA
-382 TSGAGLGLSLV
+382 TSGTGLGLSLV
-393 RQIAARHGGSVRVR
+393 RQIAARHGGSASAR
-407 AAAAGGACITVEI
+407 AGVEGGVFITVEI
-420 AAPTPP
+420 AASVDAP
-426 SAHGN
+426 
-431 AVRARMHGP
+431 
-440 PRAGAK
+440 